1 MTFTT
6 EQVKNRLMD
15 LAAEFK
21 FGSDRSTR
29 EVARE
34 RMTWLGHG
42 VALGMSLPSLERFSD
57 VSRGTI
63 RRINPQT
70 GEVAWAR

>member
-1 MTFTT
+1 VTATV
-6 EQVKNRLMD
+6 EQVKNRLID

-21 FGSDRSTR
+21 FGSDRPTR

-42 VALGMSLPSLERFSD
+42 VALDMSIPSLERFSD
-57 VSRGTI
+57 VSQATI
-63 RRINPQT
+63 RRINPRT